1 MFRCLKMETKS
12 KQRCFGMMTAA
23 EQSEVVGVLDIMN
36 CGPAPEDGSQES
48 VSEPPP
54 LVLALTD
61 APADARPGAASP
73 VEDITL
79 DLTPRPSLHRSK
91 QLDPMQVFD
100 RVLSRV
106 SSEEAESDDL
116 PGESSSSRAPPH
128 ATASTGS
135 PVDMRFSYLLSQA
148 EAVEPLDN
156 KAQLIIFRKNCPEKK
171 KGKGKGQQKGEANKN
186 KKTEANK
193 KTEIAKIT
201 KSKSKS
207 KVTADESLDSKAPEI
222 SQEKDKIQRSPRP
235 TRSQSL
241 SSRTRKPRLTRSRPR
256 KPRRARRRHR
266 NPRRSRTPRPVLTRI
281 RRRRPSRPT
290 PRRRPRSSPR
300 MSMMVQTRRRI
311 RLRWIEQP
319 SGNELSPKPTTTREI
334 GR

>member
-1 MFRCLKMETKS
+1 MSMS
-12 KQRCFGMMTAA
+12 
-23 EQSEVVGVLDIMN
+23 VGGHSQA
-36 CGPAPEDGSQES
+36 GPNRS
-48 VSEPPP
+48 PPGIDEIC
-54 LVLALTD
+54 ATF
-61 APADARPGAASP
+61 
-73 VEDITL
+73 I
-79 DLTPRPSLHRSK
+79 
-91 QLDPMQVFD
+91 
-100 RVLSRV
+100 LSRV
-106 SSEEAESDDL
+106 
-116 PGESSSSRAPPH
+116 
-128 ATASTGS
+128 
-135 PVDMRFSYLLSQA
+135 
-148 EAVEPLDN
+148 
-156 KAQLIIFRKNCPEKK
+156 
-171 KGKGKGQQKGEANKN
+171 KGKGQQKGEANKN

-193 KTEIAKIT
+193 KAAQRSPRRRIRSPQPGTSRRAR
-201 KSKSKS
+201 
-207 KVTADESLDSKAPEI
+207 
-222 SQEKDKIQRSPRP
+222 RSPRP

-241 SSRTRKPRLTRSRPR
+241 SSRPR

>member
-1 MFRCLKMETKS
+1 MALAPNKMNDSDKINQTRKTDSDFIDLLDEGIRIGCAMFRCLKMETKS

-207 KVTADESLDSKAPEI
+207 RSRQTSPWAARP
-222 SQEKDKIQRSPRP
+222 QRSPR
-235 TRSQSL
+235 
-241 SSRTRKPRLTRSRPR
+241 
-256 KPRRARRRHR
+256 
-266 NPRRSRTPRPVLTRI
+266 
-281 RRRRPSRPT
+281 
-290 PRRRPRSSPR
+290 
-300 MSMMVQTRRRI
+300 RRI
-311 RLRWIEQP
+311 RSRDPRDQRD
-319 SGNELSPKPTTTREI
+319 PKV
-334 GR
+334 